1 MDAIIFAM
9 KALSMPM
16 LAANAPVKFNLESTK
31 KKTTTTRSTQIP
43 SNCLVRVNFDP

>member
-31 KKTTTTRSTQIP
+31 KKNHHYSLYP
-43 SNCLVRVNFDP
+43 DSL